1 MFLCN
6 TNTFVCMLIQN
17 KGKRCRP
24 SSLVLGSVFI
34 CDGLIYMY
42 IHLYLMSEVSVHE
55 VTRWDSSNHQ
65 QMSAPQLVFP
75 SGHHTSQCYQA
86 LLFQTCDIWQEDS
99 FVQCPVDLGCLFLPQ
114 ISFLFLICVHNDEVP
129 VFISLGAMETQ
140 LSLNPIFS
148 KLLPVEEI
156 WFSFVKVFK

>member
-55 VTRWDSSNHQ
+55 VTRWDSSNH
-65 QMSAPQLVFP
+65 
-75 SGHHTSQCYQA
+75 
-86 LLFQTCDIWQEDS
+86 
-99 FVQCPVDLGCLFLPQ
+99 
-114 ISFLFLICVHNDEVP
+114 
-129 VFISLGAMETQ
+129 
-140 LSLNPIFS
+140 
-148 KLLPVEEI
+148 
-156 WFSFVKVFK
+156 